1 MSIVLDVMALSFIY
15 YFVFLKRWKQR
26 GMRALL
32 LNTTMYIYICF
43 VLYFTLMPMMASIPP
58 FI

>member
-43 VLYFTLMPMMASIPP
+43 VFYIDAHDG
-58 FI
+58 